1 MGYQKFASPREE
13 ALEIAF
19 ETRKGILLGKL
30 NASSTLRA
38 CLVIANSLGKTEARE
53 WIESELSGYV
63 GTLERIPLYRRVNG
77 SKYDRLSTFLGFDE
91 VVVRPSVHHLNAY
104 LQQKQD
110 YRVLLDEKTE
120 EEAVVFT
127 SQISSL
133 LDAVID
139 RCLSFLNE
147 VISELQYGG
156 IVEYLMEEIRKNT
169 DEKLAKLDVRLTD
182 EAQSLFANLTSRNP
196 ADWNKVGH
204 SCRKILSLI
213 ADKVFPPRD
222 EPYTMKDNRTLKV
235 GEPEFVNRICAFLD
249 QTVVGNERK
258 FLMAEIKYLESYLR
272 QVLEYDQMGEH
283 KPSIEKFHAD
293 MMAIHTYL
301 ISGEILKHS
310 S

>member
-1 MGYQKFASPREE
+1 
-13 ALEIAF
+13 
-19 ETRKGILLGKL
+19 
-30 NASSTLRA
+30 
-38 CLVIANSLGKTEARE
+38 
-53 WIESELSGYV
+53 
-63 GTLERIPLYRRVNG
+63 
-77 SKYDRLSTFLGFDE
+77 
-91 VVVRPSVHHLNAY
+91 
-104 LQQKQD
+104 
-110 YRVLLDEKTE
+110 
-120 EEAVVFT
+120 VFT